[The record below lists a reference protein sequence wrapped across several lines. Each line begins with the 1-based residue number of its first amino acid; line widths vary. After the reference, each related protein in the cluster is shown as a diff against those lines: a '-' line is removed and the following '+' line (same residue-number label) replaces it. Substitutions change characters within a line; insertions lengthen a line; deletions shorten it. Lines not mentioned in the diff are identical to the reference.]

1 MEQTFA
7 LDLARQGVE
16 TALMVLMPILATSLF
31 IGVMVSVFQALT
43 QVQETTLTFV
53 PKLLGVALV
62 LTLLGSW
69 MLTTVV
75 AFMHHAFDRIS
86 MIGVG

>member
-1 MEQTFA
+1 MEQTYA

-16 TALMVLMPILATSLF
+16 TAIMVLTPILATSLF

-43 QVQETTLTFV
+43 QVQEATLTFV

-62 LTLLGSW
+62 LTFMGSW
-69 MLTTVV
+69 MLTTMV
-75 AFMHHAFDRIS
+75 AFMHQSFDRIG